1 MKTLALAVVLGLL
14 LVALPAKADNIGMF
28 GSAGFSD
35 VVFNGDTFI
44 SSRPIGGADTS
55 FIYNTTS
62 QQVSN
67 LTFNSNGPLG
77 SFTFL
82 GVNQRPGESE
92 LNFDWISSMAEVSL
106 VVPQVPTSAF
116 PVYTGGTKNLEMFCL
131 TSACNADFTGG
142 FNINDEHSATSFTWL
157 SADSPNDPPSPAP
170 EPSSLALM
178 GVGLVGAISLRKLI
192 A

>member
-1 MKTLALAVVLGLL
+1 MRFTWALGVLL
-14 LVALPAKADNIGMF
+14 LCVVPAKADNIGMF

-82 GVNQRPGESE
+82 
-92 LNFDWISSMAEVSL
+92 VS
-106 VVPQVPTSAF
+106 TSDRARA
-116 PVYTGGTKNLEMFCL
+116 N
-131 TSACNADFTGG
+131 
-142 FNINDEHSATSFTWL
+142 
-157 SADSPNDPPSPAP
+157 
-170 EPSSLALM
+170 
-178 GVGLVGAISLRKLI
+178 
-192 A
+192 